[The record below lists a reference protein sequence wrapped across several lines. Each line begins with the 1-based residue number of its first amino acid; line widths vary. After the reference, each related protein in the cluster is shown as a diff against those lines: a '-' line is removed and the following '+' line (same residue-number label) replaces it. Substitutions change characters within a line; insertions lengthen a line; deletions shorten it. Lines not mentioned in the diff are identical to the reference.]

1 MPVATVTLHDT
12 AENDGNPV
20 RTGHFG
26 DNQTAHWDMAQYDH
40 AIAGNGILSRMTGE
54 MLRYPDG
61 NETDGVQRDSE
72 GNVTAINRGFG
83 IEHADWKANDEAGVH
98 PSGMGKGLSDV
109 LDYAAGRG
117 LDFALVV
124 PTTRYMPMF
133 ENVAGYAGGPE
144 QAKADFTA
152 LLENLF
158 VDQAYFD
165 FSTLTSDMTVTLEL
179 GNESDY
185 FSDGK
190 SWQYH
195 QVAIPQLQAFDA
207 FMKAHGDTLPEGLT
221 IELAIQADNWWSSH
235 WFRENLIE
243 EPNAKDLLSHI
254 DKLATHVGL
263 MDAEADFDHDW
274 KYYDNK
280 GNVIIHEGDGADR
293 NKMLEAWQELL
304 VEYDLPAD
312 RLEFWGSE
320 WNLGKPAKIFE
331 TYKWRGGFG
340 FTGDWA
346 GKEDGISLP
355 EFVEA
360 QDIGARMSGATVEV
374 FYRMVEGGISALNL
388 WGSVI
393 NTCSYFDYYDQNGD
407 GAREQ
412 VLSHGGHAFR
422 LMAESLPGTTL
433 EGFGQFAE
441 TGDDP
446 AEYYL
451 YEDDAKLVLFLDAGG
466 FGDGEVSVDLSAY
479 GGLTFAWAEA
489 VQTDDAATD
498 RLLDEVAAANK
509 DHEYLDQ
516 LDAFRRAV
524 ELPEIVRSDVTVT
537 DGVVTYGFTDT
548 YETVRIIL
556 AREAPGD
563 GFLHLWGTA
572 AADTLQ
578 GGLADDRLEGNGGD
592 DALDGG
598 AGADRLYG
606 GAGDDM
612 LIGGTGDDTLDG
624 GAGNDTVWGGAG
636 HDSVYLG
643 SGNDVFHHNGQNG
656 AHGQDAA
663 CGEGRDDRLASLGG
677 TGDAAF
683 VCDDVL
689 TVADVIQMALS
700 DDILV

>member
-1 MPVATVTLHDT
+1 
-12 AENDGNPV
+12 
-20 RTGHFG
+20 
-26 DNQTAHWDMAQYDH
+26 
-40 AIAGNGILSRMTGE
+40 MTQ
-54 MLRYPDG
+54 D
-61 NETDGVQRDSE
+61 
-72 GNVTAINRGFG
+72 
-83 IEHADWKANDEAGVH
+83 
-98 PSGMGKGLSDV
+98 
-109 LDYAAGRG
+109 
-117 LDFALVV
+117 
-124 PTTRYMPMF
+124 
-133 ENVAGYAGGPE
+133 
-144 QAKADFTA
+144 
-152 LLENLF
+152 
-158 VDQAYFD
+158 
-165 FSTLTSDMTVTLEL
+165 
-179 GNESDY
+179 
-185 FSDGK
+185 
-190 SWQYH
+190 
-195 QVAIPQLQAFDA
+195 
-207 FMKAHGDTLPEGLT
+207 
-221 IELAIQADNWWSSH
+221 
-235 WFRENLIE
+235 
-243 EPNAKDLLSHI
+243 
-254 DKLATHVGL
+254 
-263 MDAEADFDHDW
+263 
-274 KYYDNK
+274 
-280 GNVIIHEGDGADR
+280 GDGT
-293 NKMLEAWQELL
+293 K
-304 VEYDLPAD
+304 
-312 RLEFWGSE
+312 
-320 WNLGKPAKIFE
+320 
-331 TYKWRGGFG
+331 
-340 FTGDWA
+340 
-346 GKEDGISLP
+346 
-355 EFVEA
+355 
-360 QDIGARMSGATVEV
+360 
-374 FYRMVEGGISALNL
+374 
-388 WGSVI
+388 
-393 NTCSYFDYYDQNGD
+393 
-407 GAREQ
+407 EQ

-479 GGLTFAWAEA
+479 GDLTFAWAEA

-498 RLLDEVAAANK
+498 RLLDEVAAANPG
-509 DHEYLDQ
+509 HEYLEQ
-516 LDAFRRAV
+516 IDAFRRAV
-524 ELPEIVRSDVTVT
+524 ELPEIVRSAVTVT

>member
-1 MPVATVTLHDT
+1 M
-12 AENDGNPV
+12 
-20 RTGHFG
+20 
-26 DNQTAHWDMAQYDH
+26 
-40 AIAGNGILSRMTGE
+40 
-54 MLRYPDG
+54 
-61 NETDGVQRDSE
+61 
-72 GNVTAINRGFG
+72 
-83 IEHADWKANDEAGVH
+83 
-98 PSGMGKGLSDV
+98 
-109 LDYAAGRG
+109 
-117 LDFALVV
+117 
-124 PTTRYMPMF
+124 
-133 ENVAGYAGGPE
+133 
-144 QAKADFTA
+144 
-152 LLENLF
+152 
-158 VDQAYFD
+158 
-165 FSTLTSDMTVTLEL
+165 
-179 GNESDY
+179 
-185 FSDGK
+185 
-190 SWQYH
+190 
-195 QVAIPQLQAFDA
+195 
-207 FMKAHGDTLPEGLT
+207 
-221 IELAIQADNWWSSH
+221 
-235 WFRENLIE
+235 
-243 EPNAKDLLSHI
+243 
-254 DKLATHVGL
+254 
-263 MDAEADFDHDW
+263 
-274 KYYDNK
+274 
-280 GNVIIHEGDGADR
+280 
-293 NKMLEAWQELL
+293 
-304 VEYDLPAD
+304 
-312 RLEFWGSE
+312 
-320 WNLGKPAKIFE
+320 
-331 TYKWRGGFG
+331 
-340 FTGDWA
+340 
-346 GKEDGISLP
+346 
-355 EFVEA
+355 
-360 QDIGARMSGATVEV
+360 
-374 FYRMVEGGISALNL
+374 
-388 WGSVI
+388 
-393 NTCSYFDYYDQNGD
+393 
-407 GAREQ
+407 
-412 VLSHGGHAFR
+412 LSHGGHAFR

-479 GGLTFAWAEA
+479 GGFTFAWAEA

-548 YETVRIIL
+548 MKRSASSWPGRRPATGSCICGAPPRRI
-556 AREAPGD
+556 R
-563 GFLHLWGTA
+563 
-572 AADTLQ
+572 LQ